1 MAEPVLVA
9 LAFSAGSA
17 AFLNPCGFAMLPGY
31 VGYALGTASAS
42 TRPWL
47 RGALLGGAATLGFIL
62 VFVAAGGALSIAG
75 NALIGG
81 FPWAAVAIG
90 VLVSVVGV
98 AMALGKHISV
108 PLPSPVKSNPAR
120 EPGKPFSFF
129 LYGTAYAV
137 ASLSCTLPI
146 FLAVVGWAVASGS
159 GLDGLVI
166 FLAYAGGM
174 GLVMVALTVA
184 IALAREAL
192 VQSLKKAVPY
202 VQRWAGAVLA
212 VAGGYIVYYQLF
224 LGGYIRF

>member
-1 MAEPVLVA
+1 MVDPVLVG

-31 VGYALGTASAS
+31 VGYALGAASVS

-47 RGALLGGAATLGFIL
+47 WGALLGGAASAGFIL

-81 FPWAAVAIG
+81 FPWAAIAIG

-98 AMALGKHISV
+98 AMALGMHLSV
-108 PLPSPVKSNPAR
+108 PLPSLVKSSPAG
-120 EPGKPFSFF
+120 ESGKPFSFF

-146 FLAVVGWAVASGS
+146 FLAVVGWAVTSGS
-159 GLDGLVI
+159 GLDGVVI

-174 GLVMVALTVA
+174 GVVMVALTVA
-184 IALAREAL
+184 IALAQETL
-192 VQSLKKAVPY
+192 VQSLRRAMPH
-202 VQRWAGAVLA
+202 VQRGAGAVLA

-224 LGGYIRF
+224 LGGYIRP